1 MRYTK
6 LSPDAF
12 KNLQLNAGI
21 VLSNFNVEDGS
32 FMDADIL
39 GATGDGVA
47 FEAVPNYVDF
57 GEGIDNCPANTKELK
72 KLDYWEVTMSGTFKT
87 LDADLAKRLVG
98 PADVNAGKVTPRM
111 DVSIDDFVDTWWVGD
126 YSDENSDE
134 TGGFVAIHL
143 MNSLST
149 GGFKLQSNNKDKGEF
164 EFELTGHHSMANI
177 SVVPFEIY
185 IKGGSGA

>member
-6 LSPDAF
+6 LSPNAF

-21 VLSNFNVEDGS
+21 ILSDFNVEDGS
-32 FMDADIL
+32 FKDADIL

-57 GEGIDNCPANTKELK
+57 GEGIDNCPANTMELK

-87 LDADLAKRLVG
+87 LDTNLAKRLVG
-98 PADVNAGKVTPRM
+98 PADATSEKVTPRT
-111 DVSIDDFVDTWWVGD
+111 DVSIEDFADTWWVGD
-126 YSDENSDE
+126 YSDKNSDE

-164 EFELTGHHSMANI
+164 EFELTGHHSMADI

-185 IKGGSGA
+185 IKGGAGA